1 MNLANNS
8 FQIFLSN
15 QRSFDSN
22 AIALTRQ
29 SLEDLLK
36 QLPTKEKQVIQL
48 HDALLFTLAY
58 PASHEIFQLAEA
70 VMVVLVQTVTQKV
83 KTDANAFYNSGIT
96 GSLVCAKF
104 GLLLNQYLIEQNLHT
119 LELAGIDGESSDL
132 VTKLNFTLNTIEQEL
147 MPSEAGYFK
156 QWQKHYIPAIK
167 GKRERLAYFIQAIMQ
182 MNGSISYREN
192 LLLNFELYT
201 QFSLDAHLLGLSLG
215 RLPQA
220 TIHLHQNGIKKKVS
234 IKEVMDLGKPQPI
247 KLKPE
252 EQEKLVQLARG
263 SMASLLRETD
273 TFTYAQTHET
283 ELFQMGDGIQIAL
296 YYMIPEQKFAL
307 QSYVGYLLFKNGL
320 PMAYGGCWI
329 LTKQAAF
336 GVNVLPPYR
345 GGESSLVVA
354 QLLRLYSFRFGLN
367 RFTVDPYQIGKGNSD
382 GIASGAFWFYYK
394 LGFRPKQKN
403 LFDLAELEVKKME
416 VEKGYRTPA
425 KTLVKLADADIFI
438 DLKEALD
445 ESIDLSN
452 ISRAISAH
460 INLHFQGNRH
470 LALESARKKAWKK
483 AELKIKSDS
492 FASHI
497 LVLLDAKQAFEKL
510 SKSQLQQILTAFD
523 LKGFAEAKAHISFQ
537 KIKSF
542 EKLLS

>member
-1 MNLANNS
+1 MNLETNP
-8 FQIFLSN
+8 FQIFLLN
-15 QRSFDSN
+15 QRSFDLN
-22 AIALTRQ
+22 AVALTKQ
-29 SLEDLLK
+29 SLEELLK

-48 HDALLFTLAY
+48 HEALLFTLAY
-58 PASHEIFQLAEA
+58 PATLEIFQLAEA
-70 VMVVLVQTVTQKV
+70 VMLVLVQTVTQKV
-83 KTDANAFYNSGIT
+83 KKDANAFYNSGIT

-104 GLLLNQYLIEQNLHT
+104 GLLLNQYLLEQNIET

-147 MPSEAGYFK
+147 MPDEAGYFK
-156 QWQKHYIPAIK
+156 QWQKQYIPDIK
-167 GKRERLAYFIQAIMQ
+167 SKRERLAYFIHAIMQ

-192 LLLNFELYT
+192 LLLNFDLYS
-201 QFSLDAHLLGLSLG
+201 QFSLDLKLLGLSLG

-220 TIHLHQNGIKKKVS
+220 TIHLHQKGIRKKVS
-234 IKEVMDLGKPQPI
+234 IQEVMDLGKPQQI
-247 KLKPE
+247 KLKLK

-273 TFTYAQTHET
+273 TFTYAQIHET
-283 ELFQMGDGIQIAL
+283 ELFQMGEGIQIAL

-329 LTKQAAF
+329 LAKQAAF

-354 QLLRLYSFRFGLN
+354 QLLRLYCFRFGLN

-394 LGFRPKQKN
+394 LGFRPKQKS

-416 VEKGYRTPA
+416 LEKGYRTPA

-438 DLKEALD
+438 DLQGAID
-445 ESIDLSN
+445 ESIELSN
-452 ISRAISAH
+452 ISRTISTH
-460 INLHFQGNRH
+460 VNSHFQGNRK
-470 LALESARKKAWKK
+470 LALESARKKAKK
-483 AELKIKSDS
+483 FAKLKIKSDS

-497 LVLLDAKQAFEKL
+497 LVFLDAKQAFEKL

-523 LKGFAEAKAHISFQ
+523 LKGSAEAKAHASLQ

-542 EKLLS
+542 GQLLS

>member
-1 MNLANNS
+1 MNTAVQS
-8 FQIFLSN
+8 FQTFIIN
-15 QRSFDSN
+15 QRNFDIN
-22 AIALTRQ
+22 AVTLTQQ
-29 SLEDLLK
+29 SLESLLQ
-36 QLPTKEKQVIQL
+36 QLPSKEKQLIQL
-48 HDALLFTLAY
+48 HEALLFTLAY
-58 PASHEIFQLAEA
+58 SANAEIYRLAEA
-70 VMVVLVQTVTQKV
+70 VMALLVQTVTQSVKV
-83 KTDANAFYNSGIT
+83 NPNSFYNSGIT

-104 GLLLNQYLIEQNLHT
+104 GLLLNQYLLEQNLHT

-156 QWQKHYIPAIK
+156 QWQKHYIPSIK
-167 GKRERLAYFIQAIMQ
+167 DKRERLAYFIQAILQ

-201 QFSLDAHLLGLSLG
+201 QFSLDVHLLGLSLG

-220 TIHLHQNGIKKKVS
+220 TIHLHRTGIKKKVS
-234 IKEVMDLGKPQPI
+234 IHEVMELGKPQQI
-247 KLKPE
+247 KLKLK

-283 ELFQMGDGIQIAL
+283 ELFQMGRGIQIAL

-329 LTKQAAF
+329 LAKQAAF

-403 LFDLAELEVKKME
+403 LFDLAEMEVKKME

-425 KTLVKLADADIFI
+425 KTLVKLADAEIFM
-438 DLKEALD
+438 DLKGAID
-445 ESIDLSN
+445 ESVDLST
-452 ISRAISAH
+452 ISRAISTH
-460 INLHFQGNRH
+460 VNLHFQGNRN
-470 LALESARKKAWKK
+470 LALESARKKALKITK
-483 AELKIKSDS
+483 LKIKSDS

-510 SKSQLQQILTAFD
+510 NKSQLQQILTAYD
-523 LKGFAEAKAHISFQ
+523 LKGSAEAKAHISLQ